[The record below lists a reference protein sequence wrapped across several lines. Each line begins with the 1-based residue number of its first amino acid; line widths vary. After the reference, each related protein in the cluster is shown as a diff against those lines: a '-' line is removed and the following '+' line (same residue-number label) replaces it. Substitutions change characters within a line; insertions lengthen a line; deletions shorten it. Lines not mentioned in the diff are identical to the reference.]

1 MDESFVQRRIGII
14 MMKKSDRRA
23 LTYITAVSLIIFAYF
38 TFSINVTDQTIQEV
52 EKYRIISTEETP
64 Q

>member
-1 MDESFVQRRIGII
+1 

-38 TFSINVTDQTIQEV
+38 TFSINVTDQTIEEV
-52 EKYRIISTEETP
+52 ESYRMISTETEL
-64 Q
+64 

>member
-1 MDESFVQRRIGII
+1 

-38 TFSINVTDQTIQEV
+38 TFSINVTDQTIEEV
-52 EKYRIISTEETP
+52 ENYRILPKENTL

>member
-1 MDESFVQRRIGII
+1 

-38 TFSINVTDQTIQEV
+38 TFSINVTDQTIEEV

>member
-1 MDESFVQRRIGII
+1 

-38 TFSINVTDQTIQEV
+38 TLSINVTDQTIEEV
-52 EKYRIISTEETP
+52 ENYRIISTEETP
-64 Q
+64 